1 MAAGATRAFASSG
14 ATRPVARAVA
24 LVSLGLAAAL
34 PAAAQ
39 VERYAVDPGHTTP
52 GFAVTH
58 LGISTQRGRFE
69 RTTGRIE
76 LDRERG
82 AGRIEIDIETASV
95 STGNRALD
103 AVLKGEDFF
112 DSQRHPR
119 IAFRSAEVDF
129 EAGVPRRARGELTL
143 AGRTQPVTLAI
154 ERFGCTRLPFFVR
167 TTCGADATAA
177 IRRSA
182 FGLSAWSGFVGDE
195 VRLEIQVEAI
205 REEPAAE
212 PAVPGG

>member
-1 MAAGATRAFASSG
+1 M
-14 ATRPVARAVA
+14 
-24 LVSLGLAAAL
+24 LGLAAAL

-39 VERYAVDPGHTTP
+39 VERFAVDPGHTMP
-52 GFAVTH
+52 AFAVTH

-69 RTTGRIE
+69 RTAGRIE

-82 AGRIEIDIETASV
+82 TGRVEIDIEAASV

-103 AVLKGEDFF
+103 AVLKGEDFL
-112 DSQRHPR
+112 DTGKHPR
-119 IAFRSAEVDF
+119 IAFRSTDLEF

-143 AGRTQPVTLAI
+143 AGRTQPVTLVV

-167 TTCGADATAA
+167 TTCGADLAA
-177 IRRSA
+177 VIRRSA
-182 FGLSAWSGFVGDE
+182 FGLTAWSGFVGDE

-205 REEPAAE
+205 KEEPAVE
-212 PAVPGG
+212 PPVPGG